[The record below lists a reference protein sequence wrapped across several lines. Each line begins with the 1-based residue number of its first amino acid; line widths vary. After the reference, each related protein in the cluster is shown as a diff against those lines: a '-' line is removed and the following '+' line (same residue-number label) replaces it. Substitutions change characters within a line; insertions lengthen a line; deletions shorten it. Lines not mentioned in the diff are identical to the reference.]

1 MQFVHLHNHSQYSL
15 LESSLRIEDLI
26 VWSKQQ
32 GYQAVALTDKGN
44 LHGALQLYQKA
55 KKQDLKPIVGLELDL
70 SLDQQ
75 NSNFC
80 PLLFWA
86 KNNEGLRNLFYL
98 SSYAQFTHD
107 DNEHVYTD
115 LQYLQNHSQGLI
127 CALAP
132 QKPFASQ
139 MLGGQLQILETSID
153 RLKKYF
159 APGDLYLAIAK
170 QHPEDAQELIDFA
183 KQHELAVLASNNVH
197 YLQEADAHAQ
207 DVLMCIGSAR
217 RVQDRDRIKFDST
230 EYYLKS
236 TEQMQ
241 SLFSDCPQALENT
254 VKIAQACDVSINL
267 EDYCM
272 PEYDLPQGRSPFEE
286 LARLSYEG
294 LEKRWPQIESFYQK
308 NDPTVAI
315 EGMKQQ
321 YKDRLAIELKVI
333 EGTGF
338 AGYFLIVQDFIN
350 YAKSNDIPVGP
361 GRGSAAGSLVAFCTR
376 ITDVDPIPYNL
387 LFERFLNAERISM
400 PDIDVDFCQEGRD
413 RVIQYV
419 AKKYDGSLDAKQK
432 TLDTI
437 KVAQIGTF
445 GKLQARAVIRDVG
458 RALGMPY
465 GEVDKIAKLVPNV
478 LNITLKEA
486 FEQETQFEELR
497 QEDPRINELLDVAL
511 SLEGLT
517 RHVSVHAAGVVVSDE
532 QPLVHHVPLSIGQ
545 HGEAVTQWDMKAVEN
560 VGLVKFDFLGL
571 KTLTL
576 LHKTCELIKASHG
589 IEIDL
594 LTLNMHDEKVFEI
607 LAKGSTQGIFQL
619 ESSGMRELVMRLKP
633 NSFEDIVALVA
644 LYRPGPLGSGMVDD
658 FINRKHG
665 RIEIKY
671 DLPELEPILKETYGV
686 ILYQEQVMQI
696 ASSLAS
702 YSLGEADLL
711 RRAMGKKIAAEMA
724 KQEQR
729 FLTGAAS
736 NQFPADK
743 SKKIFDLME
752 KFAGY
757 GFNKSHSAAYALI
770 SYQTAYLKAHYP
782 KEFMAACLTIDRS
795 NTDKVVRF
803 VNDCKKQEIK
813 VCPPNINQSEV
824 DFNVVDGKLLYGLA
838 AVKNVGVTAIESVVK
853 ERQKNGPFKDLFDFA
868 SRIDTKSVN
877 RKTLEALVKCGA
889 LDALHPHRAQ
899 NMASIE
905 QILAIAG
912 KNQRDQ
918 SQGQTGLFAMN
929 ETGMSVDLIN
939 PKIEAWPEK
948 DQLEFEKQM
957 LGFYVSGHPLASH
970 APALKYFA
978 SCDILGLSEQS
989 NKSIVRVGGMVSS
1002 LKEITTKK
1010 GDRMAFVGLED
1021 LSGSTELVVFKD
1033 VYEESRELL
1042 KSDKPI
1048 IVSGTLEHGDDLSCK
1063 IIADKF
1069 AYLETP
1075 AEVFSGKIRLKL
1087 EWKYL
1092 EKDKVAQLREILLAN
1107 PGDIPCDLYL
1117 GKKNEWLLKMNLSQ
1131 TIKVKLTWSM
1141 LKDMLAVFN
1150 QGLSLKLKSDKN
1162 NKTDSENKFAPQWK
1176 RKNKK
1181 GV

>member
-15 LESSLRIEDLI
+15 LESSLRIEAL
-26 VWSKQQ
+26 VSWSKQQ
-32 GYQAVALTDKGN
+32 GQQAVALTDKGN

-55 KKQDLKPIVGLELDL
+55 KKQDLKPIIGLELDL
-70 SLDQQ
+70 SLDPQ
-75 NSNFC
+75 NSRFC
-80 PLLFWA
+80 PVLFWA
-86 KNNEGLRNLFYL
+86 KNNAGLRNLFYL
-98 SSYAQFTHD
+98 SSHAQFTQ
-107 DNEHVYTD
+107 DNSEQAFVD
-115 LQYLQNHSQGLI
+115 IEYLQKHGQGLI

-132 QKPFASQ
+132 QQPFGQHA
-139 MLGGQLQILETSID
+139 LFGQLQLIETHIN
-153 RLKKYF
+153 RLKQCF
-159 APGDLYLAIAK
+159 APQDMYMAISK
-170 QHPEDAQELIDFA
+170 QHANDAQEIIDFA
-183 KQHELAVLASNNVH
+183 KQHELALVASNNVY
-197 YLQEADAHAQ
+197 YLQESDAHAQ

-217 RVQDRDRIKFDST
+217 RVQDRDRIKFEST
-230 EYYLKS
+230 EHYLKS
-236 TEQMQ
+236 AEQMQ
-241 SLFSDCPQALENT
+241 NLFVNCPQALENT
-254 VKIAQACDVSINL
+254 VKIAQACEVSINL

-272 PEYDLPQGRSPFEE
+272 PEYDLPQGRSAFEE
-286 LARLSYEG
+286 LVRLSYEG
-294 LEKRWPQIESFYQK
+294 LEMRWPQIESFYQK
-308 NDPTVAI
+308 NDPTASMA
-315 EGMKQQ
+315 GMKQT
-321 YKDRLAIELKVI
+321 YKDRLEIELKVI

-350 YAKSNDIPVGP
+350 YAKDNAIPVGP

-413 RVIQYV
+413 KVIQYV
-419 AKKYDGSLDAKQK
+419 AKKYDGSLDAKEK
-432 TLDTI
+432 TLDSI

-478 LNITLKEA
+478 LNISLKEA
-486 FEQETQFEELR
+486 FEQEAQFEELR
-497 QEDPRINELLDVAL
+497 QEDPRVNELLDVAL

-576 LHKTCELIKASHG
+576 LHKTCELIQASHA
-589 IEIDL
+589 IDIDL
-594 LTLNMHDEKVFEI
+594 LTLNMQDEKVFEI

-665 RIEIKY
+665 RTEIKY

-696 ASSLAS
+696 ASTLAS

-724 KQEQR
+724 KQEER
-729 FLTGAAS
+729 FLTGAAQ
-736 NQFPADK
+736 NKFPADK

-803 VNDCKKQEIK
+803 ANDCKKQDIEL
-813 VCPPNINQSEV
+813 CPPNINESDV
-824 DFNVVDGKLLYGLA
+824 DFNVVNGKVLYGLA
-838 AVKNVGVTAIESVVK
+838 AVKNVGVAAIESVVQ
-853 ERQKNGPFKDLFDFA
+853 ERKKNGPFTDLFDFA

-889 LDALHPHRAQ
+889 MDVLHPHRAQ
-899 NMASIE
+899 SMASIE

-912 KNQRDQ
+912 KNQKDN
-918 SQGQTGLFAMN
+918 SQGQVGLFGIH
-929 ETGMSVDLIN
+929 ETGMAVDLIN

-948 DQLEFEKQM
+948 EQLEFEKQM
-957 LGFYVSGHPLASH
+957 LGFYVSGHPLASF

-978 SCDILGLSEQS
+978 SCDVLGLSEQS
-989 NKSIVRVGGMVSS
+989 NKSTVRVGGVVSS

-1033 VYEESRELL
+1033 VYEEARELL
-1042 KSDKPI
+1042 KADKPI
-1048 IVSGTLEHGDDLSCK
+1048 IVSGILEHGDDLSCK

-1075 AEVFSGKIRLKL
+1075 AEVFSGKVRIKL
-1087 EWKYL
+1087 EWEYL
-1092 EKDKVAQLREILLAN
+1092 QQDKVARLRQTLLDN
-1107 PGDIPCDLYL
+1107 PGNIDCDVYL
-1117 GKKNEWLLKMNLSQ
+1117 AKKGKWLLKMDLKEK
-1131 TIKVKLTWSM
+1131 IKIKLTWSM
-1141 LKDMLAVFN
+1141 VQNMLAIFD
-1150 QGLSLKLKSDKN
+1150 QGLSLRLTSNKSTRAKAD
-1162 NKTDSENKFAPQWK
+1162 NKYSAKWK
-1176 RKNKK
+1176 KKK
-1181 GV
+1181 GA